1 MAAVMALALSGLLV
15 LAMTGVFIGIGKGF
29 TATIERSGAD
39 IMIMQPG
46 ATSLIGGPSGVPRRF
61 IPLAYRHPE
70 VVEVKP
76 LDGAGGSFQS
86 IKTYDPTM
94 SQAERAKMKAPRR
107 EFVQTVIIDT
117 APGSV
122 TIPRDYS
129 QELVDALRQPYTV
142 AVDETALTKLG
153 VQLGDRALY
162 NGRTVTVVGVTRGYP
177 NMMQST
183 IVMSRD
189 TLRMVGQS
197 DEGPRVGPLMIKIS
211 DPARAQVVA
220 AQLTAMGDGQWKAWT
235 RQELADANAGAM
247 FEEGILV
254 IIIGGCVVLGTII
267 GIFPGAGATIAS
279 FISYNLAQHTSRE
292 PETFG
297 SGAVDGVVAS
307 EAANSSSVGGAL
319 IPLLALGIP
328 GSATDAVLIGAL
340 QLHDITPGPLLFES
354 NPEIVY
360 GIFTSLLIA
369 NAVMLILGYYGVRL
383 FAKVVEVPT
392 SILYPM
398 ILAIALIG
406 SFAVRNS
413 FFDVGACVGFGL
425 TGWIFKRYGYPVA
438 PVVLGIVLGNL
449 LEENFRRAV
458 MMDGPM
464 VFFTEPFSLVMLVVA
479 AMLFGFPVYRNFKLR
494 R

>member
-1 MAAVMALALSGLLV
+1 MSLALSTLLYEWRRYMAAVMALALSGLLV

-86 IKTYDPTM
+86 IKGYDPTM
-94 SQAERAKMKAPRR
+94 SQAERAKTRAPRR

-117 APGSV
+117 TPGSV

-129 QELVDALRQPYTV
+129 QALVDALRQPYTV

-153 VQLGDRALY
+153 VKLGDRALY
-162 NGRTVTVVGVTRGYP
+162 NGQTVTVVGVTRGYP
-177 NMMQST
+177 NMMQAT

-189 TLRMVGQS
+189 TLRMVGQA
-197 DEGPRVGPLMIKIS
+197 DGGTRVGPLMIKIS
-211 DPARAQVVA
+211 DPARAKIVA

-267 GIFPGAGATIAS
+267 GVAITWQTLRGAIMANIKEFASLRALGVGMGSLRRIVMELSFWVGLVGVAAAIFLTW
-279 FISYNLAQHTSRE
+279 LVQQ
-292 PETFG
+292 
-297 SGAVDGVVAS
+297 
-307 EAANSSSVGGAL
+307 
-319 IPLLALGIP
+319 LAL
-328 GSATDAVLIGAL
+328 
-340 QLHDITPGPLLFES
+340 
-354 NPEIVY
+354 
-360 GIFTSLLIA
+360 A
-369 NAVMLILGYYGVRL
+369 NAVI
-383 FAKVVEVPT
+383 
-392 SILYPM
+392 
-398 ILAIALIG
+398 IALPPGLLIFVG
-406 SFAVRNS
+406 GGLVIISMLSGLLSMGVLKNS
-413 FFDVGACVGFGL
+413 QPAD
-425 TGWIFKRYGYPVA
+425 
-438 PVVLGIVLGNL
+438 L
-449 LEENFRRAV
+449 LR
-458 MMDGPM
+458 
-464 VFFTEPFSLVMLVVA
+464 
-479 AMLFGFPVYRNFKLR
+479 
-494 R
+494 